1 MPTKKE
7 KDFKDIAKEALL
19 CKKCVL
25 CKKRTAPVIGQGSLK
40 AKIMFIGEAPG
51 AKEDASG
58 IPFCGRSG
66 KFLDE
71 LLVSAKIDREKV
83 YICNIIKCRPPEN
96 RDPSEKEI
104 KACSRFIEK
113 QIELISP
120 NVICPL
126 GRLSMKFIMDKFGF
140 SNEVDV
146 IGKVHGKVFKGKK
159 TIIPFYHP
167 AVALYNPNMREV
179 LKKDF
184 KILKKYVD

>member
-1 MPTKKE
+1 MLTKKE
-7 KDFKDIAKEALL
+7 KEFEEITKEALL

-25 CKKRTAPVIGQGSLK
+25 YKKRIAPVIGQGSLK

-51 AKEDASG
+51 AKEDTTG

-71 LLVSAKIDREKV
+71 LLLSAGIDREKV

-96 RDPSEKEI
+96 RDPEEKEI
-104 KACSRFIEK
+104 EACSCFIEK
-113 QIELISP
+113 QIKLISP

-126 GRLSMKFIMDKFGF
+126 GRLSMKFVMKKFGF
-140 SNEVDV
+140 SDDIDV
-146 IGKVHGKVFKGKK
+146 IGKIHGKVYKGKE

-167 AVALYNPNMREV
+167 AVALYNPNMRDV

>member
-1 MPTKKE
+1 MPSKKE
-7 KDFKDIAKEALL
+7 TEFERINQDALS
-19 CKKCVL
+19 CKKCIL
-25 CKKRTAPVIGQGSLK
+25 YKKRISPVIGQGSLK

-51 AKEDASG
+51 AKEDATG

-71 LLVSAKIDREKV
+71 LLLSAKIDRKKV

-96 RDPSEKEI
+96 RDPGEKEI
-104 KACSRFIEK
+104 KACSHFIEK

-140 SNEVDV
+140 SDDVDV
-146 IGKVHGKVFKGKK
+146 IGKIHGKVFKGKE

-167 AVALYNPNMREV
+167 AVALYNPKMKDV

-184 KILKKYVD
+184 KILKKYAD

>member
-1 MPTKKE
+1 MQSKKE
-7 KDFKDIAKEALL
+7 KEFEKISKDALS
-19 CKKCVL
+19 CKKCIL
-25 CKKRTAPVIGQGSLK
+25 YKKRTSPVIGQGSLK

-51 AKEDASG
+51 AKEDTTG

-71 LLVSAKIDREKV
+71 LLSSAKIDRQKV

-96 RDPSEKEI
+96 RDPGEKEI
-104 KACSRFIEK
+104 KACSHFIEK
-113 QIELISP
+113 QIEIISP

-126 GRLSMKFIMDKFGF
+126 GRLSMKFVMEKFGLE
-140 SNEVDV
+140 SEIDV
-146 IGKVHGKVFKGKK
+146 IGKIHGKVFKGKE

-167 AVALYNPNMREV
+167 AVALYNPKMRDV

-184 KILKKYVD
+184 KILKKYAD